1 MDIRCI
7 KLKSH
12 IVLFP
17 FISPKLEAPL
27 SSNVELIH
35 IRSNQYPV
43 MFSDAGGAFLLAECE
58 HFLSLSSVCL
68 GMLDVEASGYL
79 FHRIRFP
86 DPETGEMPFCLNIH
100 ILIVERILMKVRLIL
115 VNKFLV
121 YFKFVDYWSLN
132 EIKD

>member
-1 MDIRCI
+1 M
-7 KLKSH
+7 
-12 IVLFP
+12 
-17 FISPKLEAPL
+17 
-27 SSNVELIH
+27 
-35 IRSNQYPV
+35 PV
-43 MFSDAGGAFLLAECE
+43 AHFFWPSE

-86 DPETGEMPFCLNIH
+86 DPETGEMPFCLNIP

-121 YFKFVDYWSLN
+121 YFKGRLLV
-132 EIKD
+132 IK